1 MVPSPKDLPK
11 GDDLDEL
18 SASATQART
27 EMVQKVL
34 EGLREEAFELARD
47 VGVDVLT
54 QPGGLRKFVKKLR
67 DVVFPRAS
75 EEARELFKAG
85 QKPGSLARQNG
96 ESMLSYVSRRRRWW
110 KLLKTLDG
118 SIELSEPMRVELLL
132 ELSGLSRQEIIVIK
146 ACAPDAKSFE
156 SVAATLVEQYSG
168 VHLRAGR
175 SLGQPNLRNSGNL
188 QSKSS
193 RPSGYR
199 PKGKGK
205 TYRAYTADA
214 WYEED
219 PIYEEDQEQEED
231 FHEASYQVFDE
242 DTAPGYP
249 EDPEGDGED
258 YEDYELSE
266 SEAIALNCLEEL
278 EESSE
283 AGHAVQLQLAAHA
296 AFGKAKGKGKG
307 KSKKGKG
314 KGKGKVVRSHLT
326 LERRRDKLKSLK
338 AKSKCMR
345 CGALGHWA
353 GGKGKAHLAVIADE
367 GLSIP
372 AGNDTAAAFVARA
385 KSSAAPPAAAAKPI
399 AAPSHEPRAM
409 AMEGGDKKFYLGQ
422 HRNETYSEVAKKIE
436 FIQWLMAQS
445 DLSMQN
451 KDFLTWFNRYYTIQ
465 DGSVQARASLGLPEG
480 AYIPKPRKTGI
491 RKTPPNPPLP
501 QKCALCKDFTYS
513 GSTVTYIRSTCRDCG
528 HVEQKPR
535 EVTYTH
541 DPATCRHEVVDRRS
555 SSRTISRTFCK
566 QCGTFID
573 EVPGEF
579 HAQRRTAASKVLDA
593 TSNALD
599 VINAM
604 TTKEA
609 VTDYS
614 PEAVEAILGAFNDRV
629 LQAIQDEDRVDDI
642 VLHDHLRE
650 AIVKT
655 VEDPDSPWSDVG
667 RTSPTP
673 VAMMVYD
680 EHGEPVF
687 DTTGMPYSKA
697 KAKAFGKGPRAVI
710 WPPYQGTRV
719 DPVVRSNLMIAHWA
733 AFANRLLRKYAR
745 KYMFKF
751 WRIEKRRRA
760 IIMHENMARRTLIR
774 TNPQLGPFRPVDI
787 YECSSD
793 SDDEPTISVA
803 RASSDAPT
811 AAPGLP
817 RQPVA
822 RIDRALDVLNAP
834 GSTRQEF
841 QAYFNPRN
849 LGPGDLEELSPEL
862 WEELR
867 LDGAVDEYDLHMQDM
882 AEEEAQG
889 TESDLDRPPGLSEAA
904 IAGIPR
910 TTLAGLEARNPALYR
925 DIVIGIQAARDR
937 DPRDPESP
945 LISEPG
951 RYQPGSHRPGEAPG
965 TSSSSRTAQ
974 GRRWQPRPPH
984 GGPHNV
990 ALAGC
995 DVSYQSDFV
1004 RVDTLPVV
1012 DMWSPEEDHI
1022 WGALDE
1028 ACNSTCHSKAWGE
1041 LAEDR
1046 LRAFDLTFPWMV
1058 LPRVLQG

>member
-1 MVPSPKDLPK
+1 MRPLAHLPQSASRASPERDERGRIAVHTHCRADEYSLGDSVRVGDPAYFHDWEFRTLMRLKLYEDAINAKAQKKASRRNSRRSPTPQDEPTDADAEVDAPGELPNGGDLASLAAAMSRESPSDTSRSSKHGKSSKPSVTSRASHGPKDLPE

-47 VGVDVLT
+47 IGVDVLT

-168 VHLRAGR
+168 VHLREGR

-219 PIYEEDQEQEED
+219 PTYEEDQEQEED

-249 EDPEGDGED
+249 EDPEGDGGD

-326 LERRRDKLKSLK
+326 LEQRRDKLKSLK

-353 GGKGKAHLAVIADE
+353 GDPECKFPSQGGGKGKAHLAVIADE

-385 KSSAAPPAAAAKPI
+385 KSSAASSAAAAKPI

-409 AMEGGDKKFYLGQ
+409 VMEGGDKKFYLGQ
-422 HRNETYSEVAKKIE
+422 HRNETYAEVAKKIE
-436 FIQWLMAQS
+436 FIQWLMA
-445 DLSMQN
+445 
-451 KDFLTWFNRYYTIQ
+451 
-465 DGSVQARASLGLPEG
+465 
-480 AYIPKPRKTGI
+480 
-491 RKTPPNPPLP
+491 
-501 QKCALCKDFTYS
+501 
-513 GSTVTYIRSTCRDCG
+513 
-528 HVEQKPR
+528 
-535 EVTYTH
+535 
-541 DPATCRHEVVDRRS
+541 
-555 SSRTISRTFCK
+555 
-566 QCGTFID
+566 
-573 EVPGEF
+573 
-579 HAQRRTAASKVLDA
+579 
-593 TSNALD
+593 
-599 VINAM
+599 
-604 TTKEA
+604 
-609 VTDYS
+609 
-614 PEAVEAILGAFNDRV
+614 
-629 LQAIQDEDRVDDI
+629 
-642 VLHDHLRE
+642 
-650 AIVKT
+650 
-655 VEDPDSPWSDVG
+655 
-667 RTSPTP
+667 
-673 VAMMVYD
+673 
-680 EHGEPVF
+680 
-687 DTTGMPYSKA
+687 
-697 KAKAFGKGPRAVI
+697 
-710 WPPYQGTRV
+710 
-719 DPVVRSNLMIAHWA
+719 
-733 AFANRLLRKYAR
+733 
-745 KYMFKF
+745 
-751 WRIEKRRRA
+751 
-760 IIMHENMARRTLIR
+760 
-774 TNPQLGPFRPVDI
+774 
-787 YECSSD
+787 
-793 SDDEPTISVA
+793 
-803 RASSDAPT
+803 
-811 AAPGLP
+811 
-817 RQPVA
+817 
-822 RIDRALDVLNAP
+822 
-834 GSTRQEF
+834 
-841 QAYFNPRN
+841 
-849 LGPGDLEELSPEL
+849 
-862 WEELR
+862 
-867 LDGAVDEYDLHMQDM
+867 
-882 AEEEAQG
+882 
-889 TESDLDRPPGLSEAA
+889 
-904 IAGIPR
+904 
-910 TTLAGLEARNPALYR
+910 
-925 DIVIGIQAARDR
+925 
-937 DPRDPESP
+937 
-945 LISEPG
+945 
-951 RYQPGSHRPGEAPG
+951 
-965 TSSSSRTAQ
+965 
-974 GRRWQPRPPH
+974 
-984 GGPHNV
+984 
-990 ALAGC
+990 
-995 DVSYQSDFV
+995 
-1004 RVDTLPVV
+1004 
-1012 DMWSPEEDHI
+1012 
-1022 WGALDE
+1022 
-1028 ACNSTCHSKAWGE
+1028 
-1041 LAEDR
+1041 
-1046 LRAFDLTFPWMV
+1046 
-1058 LPRVLQG
+1058 

>member
-1 MVPSPKDLPK
+1 MRLKLYEDAIKAKAQKKASRRNSRRSPTPQDEPTDADAEVDAPGELPNGGDLASLAAAMSRESPSDTSPSSKHGKSSKPSVTSRASHGPKDLPE

-47 VGVDVLT
+47 IGVDVLT

-168 VHLRAGR
+168 VHLREGR

-219 PIYEEDQEQEED
+219 PTYEEDREQEED

-326 LERRRDKLKSLK
+326 LEQRRDKLKSLK

-353 GGKGKAHLAVIADE
+353 GDPECKFPSQGGGKGKAHLAVIADE

-385 KSSAAPPAAAAKPI
+385 KSSAASSAAAAKPI

-409 AMEGGDKKFYLGQ
+409 IMEGGDKKFYLGQ
-422 HRNETYSEVAKKIE
+422 HRNETYAEVAKKIE

-451 KDFLTWFNRYYTIQ
+451 KDFLTWFNRYYTILWME
-465 DGSVQARASLGLPEG
+465 VYKLGLP
-480 AYIPKPRKTGI
+480 
-491 RKTPPNPPLP
+491 
-501 QKCALCKDFTYS
+501 
-513 GSTVTYIRSTCRDCG
+513 
-528 HVEQKPR
+528 
-535 EVTYTH
+535 
-541 DPATCRHEVVDRRS
+541 
-555 SSRTISRTFCK
+555 
-566 QCGTFID
+566 
-573 EVPGEF
+573 
-579 HAQRRTAASKVLDA
+579 
-593 TSNALD
+593 
-599 VINAM
+599 
-604 TTKEA
+604 
-609 VTDYS
+609 
-614 PEAVEAILGAFNDRV
+614 
-629 LQAIQDEDRVDDI
+629 
-642 VLHDHLRE
+642 
-650 AIVKT
+650 
-655 VEDPDSPWSDVG
+655 
-667 RTSPTP
+667 
-673 VAMMVYD
+673 
-680 EHGEPVF
+680 
-687 DTTGMPYSKA
+687 
-697 KAKAFGKGPRAVI
+697 
-710 WPPYQGTRV
+710 
-719 DPVVRSNLMIAHWA
+719 
-733 AFANRLLRKYAR
+733 
-745 KYMFKF
+745 
-751 WRIEKRRRA
+751 
-760 IIMHENMARRTLIR
+760 
-774 TNPQLGPFRPVDI
+774 
-787 YECSSD
+787 
-793 SDDEPTISVA
+793 
-803 RASSDAPT
+803 
-811 AAPGLP
+811 
-817 RQPVA
+817 
-822 RIDRALDVLNAP
+822 
-834 GSTRQEF
+834 
-841 QAYFNPRN
+841 
-849 LGPGDLEELSPEL
+849 
-862 WEELR
+862 
-867 LDGAVDEYDLHMQDM
+867 
-882 AEEEAQG
+882 
-889 TESDLDRPPGLSEAA
+889 
-904 IAGIPR
+904 
-910 TTLAGLEARNPALYR
+910 
-925 DIVIGIQAARDR
+925 
-937 DPRDPESP
+937 
-945 LISEPG
+945 
-951 RYQPGSHRPGEAPG
+951 
-965 TSSSSRTAQ
+965 
-974 GRRWQPRPPH
+974 
-984 GGPHNV
+984 
-990 ALAGC
+990 
-995 DVSYQSDFV
+995 
-1004 RVDTLPVV
+1004 
-1012 DMWSPEEDHI
+1012 
-1022 WGALDE
+1022 
-1028 ACNSTCHSKAWGE
+1028 
-1041 LAEDR
+1041 
-1046 LRAFDLTFPWMV
+1046 
-1058 LPRVLQG
+1058 